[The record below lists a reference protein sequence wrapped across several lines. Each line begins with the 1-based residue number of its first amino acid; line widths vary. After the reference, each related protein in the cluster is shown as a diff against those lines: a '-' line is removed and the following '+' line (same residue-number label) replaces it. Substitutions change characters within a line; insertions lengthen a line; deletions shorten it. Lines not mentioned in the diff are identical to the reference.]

1 MKTAVKEL
9 LNTMFRGKN
18 KMRITR
24 RQIRQ
29 IIREAREPMTP
40 EYVRRSMM
48 GKAVGPKAGQV
59 FMDIALDGVMSGDYR
74 AAANALMS
82 GLWIDDPSVAADKEL
97 EVLLADARTED
108 DIVAIGAEWGTRH
121 FRSH

>member
-1 MKTAVKEL
+1 MK
-9 LNTMFRGKN
+9 
-18 KMRITR
+18 ITR

-74 AAANALMS
+74 AAANALMD

-108 DIVAIGAEWGTRH
+108 DIVAIGAEWGTKH
-121 FRSH
+121 FRTY

>member
-74 AAANALMS
+74 AAANALMD